1 MKKLALLWVA
11 GLMCAGAGIGCQ
23 LSHPKVPDAVDQP
36 AKVESDPDR
45 VAVATENSVLVRR
58 NEAGQVLMQ
67 ARSDSSTTSFD
78 RKDRSDASSILKGV
92 TGELYQKGVVVSRFK
107 APQGRFLQ
115 AEKTFVLE
123 GGVTIT
129 SEEKKIV
136 LTSSSVT
143 WKEASGLIT
152 AAGNVWLKG
161 QGFESGPAPS
171 LVTTPDLERF
181 GTPDRFK

>member
-1 MKKLALLWVA
+1 MNRQILFGAAAFLVLGFAL
-11 GLMCAGAGIGCQ
+11 GCQ
-23 LSHPKVPDAVDQP
+23 LSHPKV
-36 AKVESDPDR
+36 SDTVAPTTQAETDPER
-45 VAVATENSVLVRR
+45 VAIATENSVLVRR

-67 ARSDSSTTSFD
+67 ARSESSTTSFD
-78 RKDRSDASSILKGV
+78 RDDRSDANSILKGV
-92 TGELYQKGVVVSRFK
+92 TGELYQKGMVVSRFK

-115 AEKTFVLE
+115 NEKTLVLE

-136 LTSSSVT
+136 MTSNSVR

-152 AAGNVWLKG
+152 AEGNVWLKG

-171 LVTTPDLERF
+171 LVTTPDLECF